1 MDLNDRK
8 FKILEAIITDY
19 IKTAEPI
26 GSRTI
31 AKKYDL
37 GVSSATIRNDM
48 SDLEELGL
56 IVQPHTSA
64 GRIPSDRGYR
74 LYVDKMMQSQEL
86 SPEVADLL
94 HNVVENNIGQIDYLM
109 QQTAK
114 ALAALTNYTIVVTEP
129 KSQKLSI
136 KHVQLVPV
144 DERSVVAVIVTEN
157 KSVKNHLLRVGS
169 VPDIEQL
176 NNISQAINAA
186 IQNYSLQD
194 MESIASAMLQAHP
207 ENRELVTKLLKAILT
222 AVKQNDNVHY
232 YTSGVNNILG
242 FPEFSDVEK
251 AKSIFRALE
260 EKDMLITLFDKNGEH
275 NDEVHI
281 VIGGENNMKELQDC
295 SIVRADYSYGNDSYG
310 TIGVIGPT
318 RMNYSQTVSVLSAII
333 KNLETVIKSISDGKN
348 KEGKNG

>member
-1 MDLNDRK
+1 
-8 FKILEAIITDY
+8 
-19 IKTAEPI
+19 
-26 GSRTI
+26 
-31 AKKYDL
+31 
-37 GVSSATIRNDM
+37 
-48 SDLEELGL
+48 
-56 IVQPHTSA
+56 
-64 GRIPSDRGYR
+64 
-74 LYVDKMMQSQEL
+74 MMQSQEL

-94 HNVVENNIGQIDYLM
+94 QNVVENNIGQIDYLM

-129 KSQKLSI
+129 KSPKLNI

-157 KSVKNHLLRVGS
+157 KSVKNHVLQVS
-169 VPDIEQL
+169 NVPDIEQL
-176 NNISQAINAA
+176 NSISQAINTA
-186 IQNYSLQD
+186 IQNYTLQD
-194 MESIASAMLQAHP
+194 MESIASVMLQTYP

-251 AKSIFRALE
+251 AKNIFRALE
-260 EKDMLITLFDKNGEH
+260 EKDMLITLFDKDSEH

-281 VIGGENNMKELQDC
+281 VIGGENNMKELQEC
-295 SIVRADYSYGNDSYG
+295 SIVRADYNYGNDSYG

-318 RMNYSQTVSVLSAII
+318 RMNYSQTVSVLNAII

-348 KEGKNG
+348 KDGKNG